1 MGEMG
6 LGVQDF
12 KTLSLTHT
20 QKRYELKENGS
31 TVLHANW
38 LQNTKILQ

>member
-20 QKRYELKENGS
+20 QKRYELNENGS
-31 TVLHANW
+31 TVLHGKC
-38 LQNTKILQ
+38 LRDT